1 MAVTKETLVTNIGTL
16 LSKYLS
22 KFTDSATSTTSTN
35 PVQNKVITNALNK
48 KADSSSLK
56 AVATSGAYSDLT
68 GTPTLATVATSG
80 KYTDLTNKPSIM
92 TGATSSANGTSG
104 FTPTPTS
111 GSQDKVLRGDATWGY
126 PSQLSSSKTIALGT
140 GVSSTATAF
149 NGSSNITI
157 PVTGIK
163 EAYLDWGG
171 KNWTY
176 GFSPLDAALIPSL
189 GANRFAFVPADAV
202 TIEYSRDGGTT
213 WTDYGAS
220 DAIKSTILTKNNY
233 CVNIGKTTTSD
244 TGITTDY
251 QVRITINTKT
261 AKVYTQIRKFVI
273 YCSTN
278 GASGSWCTIEA
289 ARNTSPTTFEMFAN
303 KQSIEGWSG
312 YNVINTNITTYGN
325 NSSQFQY
332 LRFTFGITGLS
343 STYNSSLAIYSIYAY
358 GGVGWSTPSTL
369 ARTGV
374 IYDFDYNQNVTFPNG
389 VYAKTI
395 AKTGGTSSQFLKAD
409 GSVDSNTYLTSH
421 QDLSA
426 YAKSADLSA
435 VATSGSYNDLSN
447 KPTIPTVPS
456 NVSAFTNDAGYLTAH
471 QDLSAYAKSADLAK
485 VATSGSYNDLANKPT
500 IPSAVTVDSALSATS
515 TNPVQNKV
523 INTALGLKA
532 DSSSLKAVATSGS
545 YNDLSN
551 KPTIPTK
558 FSDLTNDTNVIG
570 SEQGSIELKPL
581 TTATHGGFIDFHWKG
596 SSDDFTSRIS
606 ETSQSGRLDV
616 TATNGFY
623 VNGSK
628 VATATDISGKINT
641 SGSRG
646 ALAGYESVS
655 SGATVSQSSADS
667 QTTSSNVT
675 VSNGTSGTSWTKI
688 VLLTS
693 AVTVT
698 LGSSWSWQGGSAPTI
713 VANGILVCCWCGTVG
728 IANFVSPSA

>member
-220 DAIKSTILTKNNY
+220 DAIKSTILTKNTY

-426 YAKSADLSA
+426 YAKSADLST
-435 VATSGSYNDLSN
+435 VAKSGSYTDLS
-447 KPTIPTVPS
+447 
-456 NVSAFTNDAGYLTAH
+456 
-471 QDLSAYAKSADLAK
+471 
-485 VATSGSYNDLANKPT
+485 NKPT

-623 VNGSK
+623 VNGSE
-628 VATATDISGKINT
+628 VATASDISGKINT